1 MPVPP
6 EYQNAVDHLRRY
18 GAAAETDVFNGE
30 TFWTDEQLYDI
41 LLGTTDNLLI
51 GLVPIN
57 FAKTKYSFNAPRTMW
72 VKADLIEF
80 EDTSVPSYTYDE
92 ATRTFT
98 FASEVDTTPYVTMPF
113 FNMNHALA
121 DLWEQKANQRFELLR
136 IKAGANQM
144 FMEQEYE
151 HCISRFEYYRAR
163 SIKRFKR

>member
-1 MPVPP
+1 MPVPSQ
-6 EYQNAVDHLRRY
+6 YQNAVDHLRRY

-30 TFWTDEQLYDI
+30 TFWNDEQLYNI
-41 LLGTTDNLLI
+41 LLGTTDYLLI
-51 GLVPIN
+51 GLVPVN
-57 FAKTKYSFNAPRTMW
+57 FDKTKYTFNAPANYW
-72 VKADLIEF
+72 LKADMLEF
-80 EDTSVPSYTYDE
+80 YDTSTAYTYDE

-98 FASEVDTTPYVTMPF
+98 FDSPVTDTPYVTAPF

-121 DLWEQKANQRFELLR
+121 NLWEQKANQRFELLR

-151 HCISRFEYYRAR
+151 HCVARFEYYRAR